1 MNLFKFFLNV
11 IFFILA
17 INYQAAATDIIKK
30 FNIEGNQRISD
41 NTIILFSG
49 VNIGQEINDEDLNLI
64 LKDLY
69 TTNYFDDVRILL
81 KNDILNIFVKEY
93 PIIQKIN
100 Y

>member
-17 INYQAAATDIIKK
+17 INYQAAADIIKK

-49 VNIGQEINDEDLNLI
+49 VNIGQEINDKDLNLI

-81 KNDILNIFVKEY
+81 KNNILRFFTL
-93 PIIQKIN
+93 
-100 Y
+100 